1 MKRVPPMESEKSRAC
16 CFNDP
21 LSQAIP
27 VQQVFTDNRDPAVTQ
42 RRLKDI
48 MANSPQAVAKRKIS
62 QRMNHRERLL
72 VQRKRLSSKFLLN
85 KPAQLDALPV
95 NDGMRHE
102 RAASGVRAKACR
114 GSPVQAVHVSG
125 MPNIVQ
131 RVVVQSDWLRSGAEG
146 MELAKSSAGPWKK
159 CEDKTNESYRSAAE
173 KTLGSLDGLNTLSKY
188 GVIPEATM
196 KGRGPLARSHLIG
209 ASFGGQLKYAPAEN
223 IRFHP
228 LALEYG
234 PWQKDE
240 TSVESTARRGYITAR
255 STSLGAGHAFMMSR
269 EIGDLVAREHGFVA
283 GLHVARQIEP
293 HLQASEAVPV
303 SVSFSYNDAETSDL
317 DFKHSWDGL
326 DSVLRV
332 LPVPAN
338 NVFAAMEELKL
349 PLPSGILLAAGSN
362 DIPVSTRTDMLEK
375 IAALS
380 LSSGARPNLIKKIN
394 NLKGLVA
401 KGTIALAAAAEAIN
415 KHPYLSTKPG
425 KWVLDASFSTWED
438 LS

>member
-1 MKRVPPMESEKSRAC
+1 MKRVSPMESEKNRTC

-21 LSQAIP
+21 QSQAIP
-27 VQQVFTDNRDPAVTQ
+27 VQRVFIDNRDSTVM
-42 RRLKDI
+42 RRQLKDA
-48 MANSPQAVAKRKIS
+48 MANSPQVVAKRQIS
-62 QRMNHRERLL
+62 QRMHHRERLL

-85 KPAQLDALPV
+85 KP
-95 NDGMRHE
+95 
-102 RAASGVRAKACR
+102 
-114 GSPVQAVHVSG
+114 VQAAHLSG
-125 MPNIVQ
+125 MPDIVQ
-131 RVVVQSDWLRSGAEG
+131 RVVVQSDWLRNGAEG

-173 KTLGSLDGLNTLSKY
+173 KALGSLDGLNILSKY

-228 LALEYG
+228 LDLEYG

-240 TSVESTARRGYITAR
+240 TTVEKTARRGYITAR

-269 EIGDLVAREHGFVA
+269 EIGDLVAGEHGFVA
-283 GLHVARQIEP
+283 GLHAARQIEP

-303 SVSFSYNDAETSDL
+303 SVSFSYNDTETSDL
-317 DFKHSWDGL
+317 DFNHSWGGL

-349 PLPSGILLAAGSN
+349 PLPPGIVLAAGSN

-438 LS
+438 LI